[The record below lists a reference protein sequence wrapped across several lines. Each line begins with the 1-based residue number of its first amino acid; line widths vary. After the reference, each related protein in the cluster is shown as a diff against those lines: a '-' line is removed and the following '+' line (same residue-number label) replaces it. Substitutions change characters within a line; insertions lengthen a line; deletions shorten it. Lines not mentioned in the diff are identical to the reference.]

1 MDLIRNDLAH
11 VCSSKSVRVPYLMNV
26 ESYETVHQ
34 LVTTVRGELFD
45 HVDNTQAVRACFP
58 PGSMTGAPKLR
69 SVQLLDSLEHHVERG
84 IYSGCLGYIGIPA
97 VAASSPSSAKSGKPV
112 QRKVRSAVDLAVVI
126 RTAVLSLKPSANEEQ
141 EHTTPMVA
149 GKFCGPPECSRGY
162 HACIVQHLTMR
173 LICLPLVVCV

>member
-1 MDLIRNDLAH
+1 VDLIRNDLAH
-11 VCSSKSVRVPYLMNV
+11 VCKAKSVRVPYLMRV

-69 SVQLLDSLEHHVERG
+69 SVQLLDSLEHHVRRG

-97 VAASSPSSAKSGKPV
+97 VAAPS
-112 QRKVRSAVDLAVVI
+112 QRLIDSNIKAKVRSAADLSVVI
-126 RTAVLSLKPSANEEQ
+126 RTAVLSVEPQ
-141 EHTTPMVA
+141 EDKEGQTLLVG
-149 GKFCGPPECSRGY
+149 GKKLFQYMRWKSISIIPYLERK
-162 HACIVQHLTMR
+162 LTLSLSFR
-173 LICLPLVVCV
+173 H